1 MQTMQRERLSPRV
14 RPLRI
19 IVIDNGV
26 RIPQIHAGDACE
38 RTTMNIRL
46 DHTAV
51 RLADGETI
59 SIIDGKGARVA
70 VTRGRIWV
78 TQEHD
83 IRDVM
88 LTLGQS
94 FILDRD
100 GTAVVEALLDA
111 EIALDAPQGEAK
123 TGAGRASTLTQLAVL
138 GHPRDPRSDDD
149 SFRRAA

>member
-1 MQTMQRERLSPRV
+1 
-14 RPLRI
+14 
-19 IVIDNGV
+19 
-26 RIPQIHAGDACE
+26 
-38 RTTMNIRL
+38 MNIRL

-51 RLADGETI
+51 HLAEGETI
-59 SIIDGKGARVA
+59 SVIDAKGARVA

-88 LTLGQS
+88 LTTGQS

-111 EIALDAPQGEAK
+111 EIALDAPHDETK
-123 TGAGRASTLTQLAVL
+123 TGPVRPSTLTALAVL
-138 GHPRDPRSDDD
+138 GHPRAMGPHGDA
-149 SFRRAA
+149 FRRAA